1 MIFNRLSC
9 FIKMV
14 IGVLLL
20 QVVTVLLVVA
30 AMRSN
35 LNETVALFVLVG
47 GLVGFLAALWFASI
61 YSGGHKL
68 AVSQAREGFSRER
81 EKLRVKSEKEK
92 ARLMVNSE
100 KRAAK
105 TPRRSAG
112 GGGSSF
118 GLKGNTAMIAAVG
131 VGGVLIFSQ
140 FVTLGLAALAA
151 VGGSMAG
158 YKLRSFQESGRS
170 GMRMFGGGG
179 KDDLK
184 MLSAKQAARL
194 AAADKAEVKEV
205 KEVKQVGRDT

>member
-14 IGVLLL
+14 VGVLLL

-61 YSGGHKL
+61 YSGGHRL

-92 ARLMVNSE
+92 ARLMVNGE

-105 TPRRSAG
+105 PSRRSAG
-112 GGGSSF
+112 GGGGSGF

-170 GMRMFGGGG
+170 GMRMFGGG

-205 KEVKQVGRDT
+205 KQVGRDS